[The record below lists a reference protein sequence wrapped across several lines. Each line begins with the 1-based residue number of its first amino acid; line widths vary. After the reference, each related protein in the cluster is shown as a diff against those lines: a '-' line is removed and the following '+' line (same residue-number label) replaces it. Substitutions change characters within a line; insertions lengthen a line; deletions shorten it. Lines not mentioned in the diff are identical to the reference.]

1 MKNNYL
7 LREIAGEYMLVPL
20 GDSSLNSMVS
30 FNETGA
36 FVWKR
41 LEQGLNEEEIANALT
56 VEYNVAYN
64 KALEDVKQ
72 LISYLKEN
80 KVIE

>member
-1 MKNNYL
+1 MQNDYL

-20 GDSSLNSMVS
+20 GNSSFNSMVS

-36 FVWKR
+36 FVWKK
-41 LEQGLNEEEIANALT
+41 LEQGLTEEEIANALT

-64 KALEDVKQ
+64 QKNTYCQSRK
-72 LISYLKEN
+72 
-80 KVIE
+80 

>member
-7 LREIAGEYMLVPL
+7 LREIAGEYMLVPV
-20 GDSSLNSMVS
+20 GDSSFNSMVN

-36 FVWKR
+36 FVWKK
-41 LEQGLNEEEIANALT
+41 LEQGLDEDEIANALT

-64 KALEDVKQ
+64 QALEDVKQ
-72 LISYLKEN
+72 LIAYLKEKN
-80 KVIE
+80 VI

>member
-1 MKNNYL
+1 MQNDYL

-20 GDSSLNSMVS
+20 GNSSLNSMVS

-36 FVWKR
+36 FVWKK

-56 VEYNVAYN
+56 AEYNVAYN
-64 KALEDVKQ
+64 QALEDVKQ
-72 LISYLKEN
+72 LVDYLKDN
-80 KVIE
+80 KVI

>member
-1 MKNNYL
+1 MQNDYL

-20 GDSSLNSMVS
+20 GNSSLNSMVS

-36 FVWKR
+36 FVWKK

-56 VEYNVAYN
+56 AEYNVAYN
-64 KALEDVKQ
+64 QALEDVKQ
-72 LISYLKEN
+72 LVGYLKDN
-80 KVIE
+80 KVI

>member
-1 MKNNYL
+1 MQNDYL

-20 GDSSLNSMVS
+20 GNSSFNSMVS

-36 FVWKR
+36 FVWKK
-41 LEQGLNEEEIANALT
+41 LEQGLTEEEIANALT

-64 KALEDVKQ
+64 QALEDVKK
-72 LISYLKEN
+72 LVDYLKDN
-80 KVIE
+80 KVI

>member
-7 LREIAGEYMLVPL
+7 LREIAGEYMLVPV
-20 GDSSLNSMVS
+20 GDSSFNSMVN

-36 FVWKR
+36 FVWKK
-41 LEQGLNEEEIANALT
+41 LEQGLDEDEIANALT

-64 KALEDVKQ
+64 QALEDVKQ
-72 LISYLKEN
+72 LISYLKEKN
-80 KVIE
+80 VI

>member
-1 MKNNYL
+1 MQNDYL

-20 GDSSLNSMVS
+20 GNSSFNSMVS

-36 FVWKR
+36 FVWKK

-64 KALEDVKQ
+64 QALEDVKQ
-72 LISYLKEN
+72 LVDYLKDN
-80 KVIE
+80 KVIY

>member
-7 LREIAGEYMLVPL
+7 LREIAGEYMLVPV
-20 GDSSLNSMVS
+20 GDSSFNSMVN

-36 FVWKR
+36 FVWKK
-41 LEQGLNEEEIANALT
+41 LELGLNEDEIANALT

-64 KALEDVKQ
+64 QALEDVKQ
-72 LISYLKEN
+72 LVDYLKDN
-80 KVIE
+80 KVI

>member
-1 MKNNYL
+1 MQNDYL

-20 GDSSLNSMVS
+20 GNSSLNSMVS

-36 FVWKR
+36 FVWKK
-41 LEQGLNEEEIANALT
+41 LEQGLTEEEIANALT

-64 KALEDVKQ
+64 QALEDVKQ
-72 LISYLKEN
+72 LVDYLKDN
-80 KVIE
+80 KVI

>member
-1 MKNNYL
+1 MQNDYL

-20 GDSSLNSMVS
+20 GNSSFNSMVS

-36 FVWKR
+36 FVWKK
-41 LEQGLNEEEIANALT
+41 LEQGLTEEEIANALT

-64 KALEDVKQ
+64 QALEDVKQ
-72 LISYLKEN
+72 LVDYLKDN
-80 KVIE
+80 KVI